1 MLHFRYKLPKGKDKI
16 EVQSMSSEVLVSIK
30 KRLKLPAIVAPMFLV
45 SGPDAVVHSCKQGLM
60 GSFPG
65 PNARTID
72 DLRNWFETI
81 DSKLNDEDAPWA
93 FNMITHNSYG
103 RFNEEIALVEEFKP
117 KIVITALGG
126 PHRVTQQ
133 VHRYG
138 GLVFADVNSPSF
150 ARKAIDRG
158 ADGLVL
164 VCTGAGGHTGEYALM
179 PFLDEVKSFFD
190 GPLIVGGGIS
200 NGRSIR
206 AVENLGVD
214 FAYIGTRFLAAKET
228 LISDAYR
235 QMVWESKMEDLIQ
248 SRAITGALGN
258 WMKASV
264 EASGLSLDD
273 TKKIAKIDFS
283 GDMHAGSK
291 AWKTVW
297 SAGQGVGNIKN
308 PETIREIID
317 ILKREYETA
326 VEFQSKGSQYL

>member
-1 MLHFRYKLPKGKDKI
+1 
-16 EVQSMSSEVLVSIK
+16 MSNEILFSIK
-30 KRLKLPAIVAPMFLV
+30 KRLKLPAVVAPMFLV
-45 SGPDAVVHSCKQGLM
+45 SGPDAVIQSCKEGLM

-72 DLRNWFETI
+72 DLRSWFEII
-81 DSKLNDEDAPWA
+81 DTKLNQEDAPWA

-103 RFNEEIALVEEFKP
+103 RFDQEITLVEEFKP

-133 VHRYG
+133 VHAYG

-158 ADGLVL
+158 ADGLGL

-179 PFLDEVKSFFD
+179 PFLDEVRSFFD
-190 GPLIVGGGIS
+190 GPIMVGGGIS

-206 AVENLGVD
+206 AAETLGVD
-214 FAYIGTRFLAAKET
+214 FAYIGTRFLAAQET
-228 LISDAYR
+228 LISNAYR
-235 QMVWESKMEDLIQ
+235 QMVWNSKMEDLIQ

-297 SAGQGVGNIKN
+297 SAGQGVGNVRK
-308 PETIREIID
+308 PETIKEIID
-317 ILKREYETA
+317 ILKKEYQAA
-326 VEFQSKGSQYL
+326 VKIQSKGSQYL

>member
-1 MLHFRYKLPKGKDKI
+1 
-16 EVQSMSSEVLVSIK
+16 MSNEILVSIK
-30 KRLKLPAIVAPMFLV
+30 KRLKLPAVVAPMFLV
-45 SGPDAVVHSCKQGLM
+45 SGPDAVIQSCKEGLM

-72 DLRNWFETI
+72 DLRSWFEII
-81 DSKLNDEDAPWA
+81 DTKLNQEDAPWA

-103 RFNEEIALVEEFKP
+103 RFDQEITLVEEFKP

-133 VHRYG
+133 VHAYG

-150 ARKAIDRG
+150 AKKAIDRG

-179 PFLDEVKSFFD
+179 PFLDEVRSFFD
-190 GPLIVGGGIS
+190 GPIMVGGGIS

-206 AVENLGVD
+206 AAETLGVD
-214 FAYIGTRFLAAKET
+214 FAYIGTRFLAAQET
-228 LISDAYR
+228 LISNAYR
-235 QMVWESKMEDLIQ
+235 QMVWDSKMEDLIQ

-297 SAGQGVGNIKN
+297 SAGQGVGSVRK
-308 PETIREIID
+308 PETIKEIID
-317 ILKREYETA
+317 ILKKEYEAA
-326 VEFQSKGSQYL
+326 VKIQSKGSQYL